1 MTEDIKNKLLMCAEI
16 YHCADFITSDPVQF
30 PHRYTLK
37 QDIEISGLLTAIMS
51 FGNRKQILKK
61 ADELHRLMGD
71 SPYQYVLSR
80 QWEVDFPSGV
90 TNSFYRMLSYAD
102 FYGYFRRLYAAYT
115 QFESLEETLNAYSG
129 IPMEKLCSFLEVSAK
144 SPQKKLNMFLRWMI
158 RRDSAVDFGIW
169 NYNPSDIDMVQAYT
183 NPIYAVLSI
192 IPNFFNLDVVLFFKI
207 FSILILVL
215 FSIWFIKKTKKSWLM
230 LLIFISIPATIIHLF
245 SGLET
250 FFYIFLTSVLLIS
263 LYEENFWTSIIVTVL
278 LFFTRGESWLL
289 VGLVP
294 FYFLW
299 KSPYFNFNEIK
310 NNPINYFKPEK
321 FNISKFVI
329 SFLVLTLSLV
339 VLFMFHYYQFG
350 SVLPNTF

>member
-1 MTEDIKNKLLMCAEI
+1 MCAEI

-90 TNSFYRMLSYAD
+90 TNNFYRMLSYAD

-169 NYNPSDIDMVQAYT
+169 KSFDRKELIVP
-183 NPIYAVLSI
+183 
-192 IPNFFNLDVVLFFKI
+192 LDTHVCRVAHYFK
-207 FSILILVL
+207 L
-215 FSIWFIKKTKKSWLM
+215 TD
-230 LLIFISIPATIIHLF
+230 T
-245 SGLET
+245 ET
-250 FFYIFLTSVLLIS
+250 FS
-263 LYEENFWTSIIVTVL
+263 LKNARQITAALAEVFPDDPCL
-278 LFFTRGESWLL
+278 GDFALFGLGVNGE
-289 VGLVP
+289 
-294 FYFLW
+294 
-299 KSPYFNFNEIK
+299 I
-310 NNPINYFKPEK
+310 
-321 FNISKFVI
+321 
-329 SFLVLTLSLV
+329 
-339 VLFMFHYYQFG
+339 
-350 SVLPNTF
+350 